1 MKVLFL
7 QDIRPTA
14 RAGDVKEVKSGFAR
28 NYLIPQGFAVQAT
41 EHELRRAAGLRQQ
54 ADDRRLQES
63 REWQDVADALAD
75 EKVRIEVRTGPTGRL
90 YGSVTNTM
98 IAAELARM
106 TDRDIDRKGIQ
117 IPAPIRAIGNYKI
130 PARLVEGVSTTLT
143 VEVVADDAS
152 IELNKQLEEVSAL
165 NIEEDK
171 KLVDP
176 SFEDVLAAAAA
187 KIDAEATDEAGDT
200 EDTGDTEDAEAP
212 GEAGDAGDAGDGG
225 DTEDAGDGG
234 DESESESG
242 ETAEE
247 GEPGTESEET
257 PEEASEEK
265 SE

>member
-106 TDRDIDRKGIQ
+106 TGRDIDRKGIQ
-117 IPAPIRAIGNYKI
+117 IPAPIRAVGNYKL

-176 SFEDVLAAAAA
+176 SFEDVLAAAEA
-187 KIDAEATDEAGDT
+187 KIDAEATDE
-200 EDTGDTEDAEAP
+200 TGDAE
-212 GEAGDAGDAGDGG
+212 EAGDS
-225 DTEDAGDGG
+225 EDAGDSG

-242 ETAEE
+242 ENAEE

>member
-7 QDIRPTA
+7 QDVRPRA
-14 RAGDVKEVKSGFAR
+14 RAGDVKEVKNGFAR

-54 ADDRRLQES
+54 ADDRRLQEA
-63 REWQDVADALAD
+63 REWQDVADALQD

-106 TDRDIDRKGIQ
+106 TGREIDRKGIQ
-117 IPAPIRAIGNYKI
+117 IPAPIRAVGDYKI
-130 PARLVEGVSTTLT
+130 PARLVVGVSATLV

-152 IELNKQLEEVSAL
+152 VELNKQLEEVSDL
-165 NIEEDK
+165 IVEEDK
-171 KLVDP
+171 NILDP
-176 SFEDVLAAAAA
+176 SFEDVLAAAEAR
-187 KIDAEATDEAGDT
+187 IDAEAS
-200 EDTGDTEDAEAP
+200 
-212 GEAGDAGDAGDGG
+212 GESEESEESD
-225 DTEDAGDGG
+225 

-242 ETAEE
+242 EAAD
-247 GEPGTESEET
+247 ESESDET
-257 PEEASEEK
+257 ADESDSRSESEDAKESEEASEEK